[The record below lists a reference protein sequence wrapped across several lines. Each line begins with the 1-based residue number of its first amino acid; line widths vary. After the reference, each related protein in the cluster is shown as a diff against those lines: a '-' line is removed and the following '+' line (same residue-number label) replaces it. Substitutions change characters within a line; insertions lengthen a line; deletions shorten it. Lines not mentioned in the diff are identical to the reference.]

1 MNELYTP
8 TTVDELNQIVG
19 VKIPFTI
26 YAYLKNV
33 ESIDELVN
41 EDMPFRYILLDFER
55 DGSSITGHW
64 LGLALFID
72 SIENGEPEY
81 SLSYFDSFGRKVDGE
96 MHTIPKTYIDQYFGS
111 KDLLTNL
118 VKKSAYQKYKIKYI
132 DYNDHK
138 LQSVDTSTCG
148 RYVAAFFKLALRK
161 LNDEY
166 DTEVFYH
173 FLKNIKNEIT
183 DNFQNSE
190 FSENSTGSG
199 RKVTYDDI
207 ILMLTNQ

>member
-8 TTVDELNQIVG
+8 TTVEQLNQIVG
-19 VKIPFTI
+19 VNIPFTL
-26 YAYLKNV
+26 YADLKNV
-33 ESIDELVN
+33 NSIDELVN
-41 EDMPFRYILLDFER
+41 EEMPFRYILLDFER
-55 DGSSITGHW
+55 NQNAITGHW
-64 LGLALFID
+64 LGLALFKDEKIN
-72 SIENGEPEY
+72 SSEPEY

-96 MHTIPKTYIDQYFGS
+96 MYTIPKTYIDQYFGS

-118 VKKSAYQKYKIKYI
+118 VKKSAYQKYKVKYI

-161 LNDEY
+161 LNEDY
-166 DTEVFYH
+166 DTEVFYN
-173 FLKNIKNEIT
+173 FLKNIKNQIMD
-183 DNFQNSE
+183 DNIV
-190 FSENSTGSG
+190 GSG

-207 ILMLTNQ
+207 IVMLTNT